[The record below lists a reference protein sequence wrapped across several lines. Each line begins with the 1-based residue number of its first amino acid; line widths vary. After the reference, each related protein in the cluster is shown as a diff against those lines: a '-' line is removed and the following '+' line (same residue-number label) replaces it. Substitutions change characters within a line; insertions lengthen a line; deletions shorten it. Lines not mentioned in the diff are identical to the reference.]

1 MIVVLP
7 IIGPAIVG
15 SGQYLAWTPCHKQPV
30 RLQEGEVEPDLTTVH
45 CSKGSCSA
53 RWEVA
58 FKKVGVDWL
67 ALWWG
72 PG

>member
-15 SGQYLAWTPCHKQPV
+15 SGQYLAWTPCHQQSV
-30 RLQEGEVEPDLTTVH
+30 RLETDEVEDDFTTVQCAK
-45 CSKGSCSA
+45 CS
-53 RWEVA
+53 RPWYVN
-58 FKKVGVDWL
+58 FKKVDVDWM
-67 ALWWG
+67 ALWW

>member
-15 SGQYLAWTPCHKQPV
+15 SGQYLAWTPCHQQSV
-30 RLQEGEVEPDLTTVH
+30 RLQEDEVTDDFTAVH
-45 CSKGSCSA
+45 CTKCSVP
-53 RWEVA
+53 WEIT

-67 ALWWG
+67 ALWW
-72 PG
+72 P